1 MVGPKA
7 LVYFCSGTYK
17 GLCKVV
23 EASVKTPV
31 TYTHSLTRGFHN
43 MPKMYGEEL
52 REYEEIVDMKTGFVV
67 SGKVCVMLFSV
78 E

>member
-1 MVGPKA
+1 
-7 LVYFCSGTYK
+7 
-17 GLCKVV
+17 
-23 EASVKTPV
+23 
-31 TYTHSLTRGFHN
+31 